1 MWDTDPQ
8 TIDLTGDL
16 DQPSPRTTR
25 SSSEPNCQVEQSATV
40 GSNIPSNPKSITFQ
54 GCLYVLSGSA
64 ADILQSDLDQVED
77 SDKINCEKFNYNDNL
92 IKLDLSCCAAIGDQM
107 IYIPEEQVTRQ
118 EINIDTPKARPNELI
133 VPALEI
139 NAEGNLSCNIL
150 GVQYSEEK

>member
-8 TIDLTGDL
+8 TIDLTSDL

-25 SSSEPNCQVEQSATV
+25 SSSEPNCQVEHSSTAAY
-40 GSNIPSNPKSITFQ
+40 NIPSNPRSITFQ

-77 SDKINCEKFNYNDNL
+77 SDKIDREKFNYNDNL

-107 IYIPEEQVTRQ
+107 IYIPEEQVTGQ
-118 EINIDTPKARPNELI
+118 EISIETPTACANELI

-139 NAEGNLSCNIL
+139 NAEGDSSRKIL
-150 GVQYSEEK
+150 GAQSSEEK